1 MTSRDATTPRSA
13 PPPGAVPLIPAAAFV
28 LVWSSGYIAGPA
40 GVAVVEPFTLLSL
53 RFALAALLL
62 APLAWWLRGPMR
74 MTRDEVVRVGAVG
87 LVLNGVQF
95 GLMYVAFELG
105 LGATLAALLHSLSP
119 VLTVVLAGLL
129 LGERLTRVQVAGF
142 AAGVV
147 GVLVVLG
154 PDVDGAGGPVGL
166 VLGVASLLALS
177 LGTLGQRWI
186 HVSADPIW
194 SATVQCAVAA
204 LPLGVVALAVEG
216 TGGVDDP
223 VLGLAAI
230 GYIAGINSVVGLL
243 LLGVLVR
250 RGGASA
256 GASVFFLMP
265 PVTAVLAWVAFGDT
279 LGPRQVV
286 GLALSVVGVAVA
298 TRAGRARRAA
308 ATPRLEEPT
317 A

>member
-1 MTSRDATTPRSA
+1 MTSRDRTTSRTA
-13 PPPGAVPLIPAAAFV
+13 PPPGAVPLLPAAAFV

-40 GVAVVEPFTLLSL
+40 GVDVVEPFTLLTL
-53 RFALAALLL
+53 RFGVAALLL

-74 MTRDEVVRVGAVG
+74 MTRHELLRVGAVG
-87 LVLNGVQF
+87 LVLNAIQF
-95 GLMYVAFELG
+95 GLMYVGFALG

-154 PDVDGAGGPVGL
+154 PDVDGAGGWLGL
-166 VLGVASLLALS
+166 GLGVASLLALS

-194 SATVQCAVAA
+194 SATVQCAVATV
-204 LPLGVVALAVEG
+204 PLGLVALAFEG
-216 TGGVDDP
+216 TGGVQDP
-223 VLGLAAI
+223 GQGLVAVLYLAAV
-230 GYIAGINSVVGLL
+230 NSVAGLL

-279 LGPRQVV
+279 LGPRQVI

-298 TRAGRARRAA
+298 TRAGRARRL
-308 ATPRLEEPT
+308 TPRLEEPT

>member
-1 MTSRDATTPRSA
+1 MTSRDASTPRTA
-13 PPPGAVPLIPAAAFV
+13 PPPGAVPLVPAAAFV

-40 GVAVVEPFTLLSL
+40 GVTVVEPFTLLAL
-53 RFALAALLL
+53 RFALAAVLL
-62 APLAWWLRGPMR
+62 APLAWWLRGPFR

-87 LVLNGVQF
+87 LVLNAIQF
-95 GLMYVAFELG
+95 GLVYVAFGVG

-129 LGERLTRVQVAGF
+129 LGERLRRVQVVGF

-154 PDVDGAGGPVGL
+154 PDVDQAGGALGVT
-166 VLGVASLLALS
+166 LGVASLLALS

-186 HVSADPIW
+186 HVTADPIW

-204 LPLGVVALAVEG
+204 VPLAVVALAVEG
-216 TGGVDDP
+216 TSGVLDPAGG
-223 VLGLAAI
+223 LLAI
-230 GYIAGINSVVGLL
+230 LWIAGINSVVGLL

-250 RGGASA
+250 RGGAGA

-265 PVTAVLAWVAFGDT
+265 PVTAVLAFFAFGDT
-279 LGPRQVV
+279 LGAREIL
-286 GLALSVVGVAVA
+286 GLTLSVVGVAIA
-298 TRAGRARRAA
+298 TRGGRARSV
-308 ATPRLEEPT
+308 TLTEPT